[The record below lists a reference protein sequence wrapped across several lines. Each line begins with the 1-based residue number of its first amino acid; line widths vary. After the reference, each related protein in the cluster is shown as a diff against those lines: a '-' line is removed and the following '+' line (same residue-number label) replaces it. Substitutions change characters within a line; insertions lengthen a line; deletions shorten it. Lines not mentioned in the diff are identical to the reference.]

1 MNRQACPYC
10 GKLYERVEWHTR
22 YCLSAPAVRALVL
35 QAMTDPDKPGCA
47 VSRDA
52 YDLRAREIGAATARA
67 LIDQLGKWAT
77 VCAVFGLKPP
87 ARRGGYRPHAAPV
100 TERLAALDAE
110 VERMQAAAEPANP
123 YREWSGLPVCGVRE
137 IDGGRRLAW
146 MVR

>member
-87 ARRGGYRPHAAPV
+87 PRTGRSAQRAAQEAAAIADTAAMVARDDEVRQWTRERGLEVCAARR
-100 TERLAALDAE
+100 
-110 VERMQAAAEPANP
+110 
-123 YREWSGLPVCGVRE
+123 LP
-137 IDGGRRLAW
+137 DGRTAYMLR
-146 MVR
+146 

>member
-1 MNRQACPYC
+1 MNRQACPHC

-22 YCLSAPAVRALVL
+22 YCLLAPAVRDLVL

-87 ARRGGYRPHAAPV
+87 PAPNRTDQEAAAIADTAAMLKRDEEVRAWAADPGMEVCRVRRLPDG
-100 TERLAALDAE
+100 RLAMEL
-110 VERMQAAAEPANP
+110 R
-123 YREWSGLPVCGVRE
+123 
-137 IDGGRRLAW
+137 
-146 MVR
+146 